1 VKSERL
7 NSLQVHVSVAVIIIY
22 SATYFFEDGGVDALL
37 RSDE

>member
-22 SATYFFEDGGVDALL
+22 SATYSFTRVGEGV
-37 RSDE
+37 SE